1 MNYELQ
7 LYMDK
12 FNAKRKMFD
21 MKQLM
26 LPNDLPEIRR
36 MMEVEGSPEVLSM
49 DGEISVK
56 AFEKRYRIWLAAME
70 QLDAFEKE
78 RG

>member
-1 MNYELQ
+1 
-7 LYMDK
+7 
-12 FNAKRKMFD
+12 MFD

-36 MMEVEGSPEVLSM
+36 MMEAEGDPTILSM

-56 AFEKRYRIWLAAME
+56 AYEKRTNIWISAME
-70 QLDAFEKE
+70 QLDYFEKE